1 MGRLNTR
8 ERQPGDPVDITG
20 PPPAARGHAFQICSK
35 GPGKAST
42 KGRSI
47 QAAQAAAKRKQQA
60 AKTPGSAGPVGQK
73 PGKTA
78 PELEK
83 GAYYQRN
90 RNEKR
95 PLMGVEP
102 SGAQRKKRAFCAPGF
117 FLLFRGKPRAAQ
129 EPAPEGRKRGR
140 ISHDNA
146 PVDQSPTQKEK
157 AQRGRNSQKIR
168 GRKATGHRDK
178 KELPRPITSG
188 AAKEL
193 AIKQRTPG
201 PGRPKSLSLGIGF
214 NMPPGV
220 PGSNGKVKKNAKKSK
235 IFFLAECQRFT
246 RKRRITLIR

>member
-8 ERQPGDPVDITG
+8 ERQPGDPVEVTG
-20 PPPAARGHAFQICSK
+20 PPRGARGHAFQICSK

-60 AKTPGSAGPVGQK
+60 AKPPGSAGPVGQK

-78 PELEK
+78 PGQEK

-129 EPAPEGRKRGR
+129 EPAPEGRKRAVFR
-140 ISHDNA
+140 TITRRWTN
-146 PVDQSPTQKEK
+146 PP
-157 AQRGRNSQKIR
+157 
-168 GRKATGHRDK
+168 
-178 KELPRPITSG
+178 PR
-188 AAKEL
+188 
-193 AIKQRTPG
+193 R
-201 PGRPKSLSLGIGF
+201 
-214 NMPPGV
+214 
-220 PGSNGKVKKNAKKSK
+220 
-235 IFFLAECQRFT
+235 
-246 RKRRITLIR
+246 RKRNVGEIRRK